1 MTTDNRMAVELM
13 EEAEPA
19 PEPGNFDRRKVIHS
33 PSDAFPLDMQVASLE
48 SAGYVYVYDT
58 ENGERSV
65 VNRNMLET
73 QLQKL
78 REDGTRYFTTVKP
91 DVEPKRGT
99 LKCLLHQDD
108 PSRGQYDIWGVPTC
122 NKSNLISEF
131 QVNRHVQIRHR
142 MEWQTIYEERERQ
155 EKEQDRQ
162 DREDERRFQREL
174 LGIATQGRQQTQAPR
189 TDDVSI
195 SGTVIYNPCD
205 CGGQVRE
212 GYVAQHTR
220 SKKHQRWE
228 KKNGTQYS

>member
-1 MTTDNRMAVELM
+1 MTTDDRMAVELI

-19 PEPGNFDRRKVIHS
+19 PEPGNFNRRQVIHS
-33 PSDAFPLDMQVASLE
+33 PSDAFPLDMQIASLE

-58 ENGERSV
+58 LNGERSV
-65 VNRNMLET
+65 VNRNMLES

-91 DVEPKRGT
+91 DVEPMRGT
-99 LKCLLHQDD
+99 LKCLLHPDD
-108 PSRGQYDIWGVPTC
+108 PERGQYDIWGFPTC
-122 NKSNLISEF
+122 NKSNLVSEF

-142 MEWQTIYEERERQ
+142 MEWQTIYEERERK
-155 EKEQDRQ
+155 EKE
-162 DREDERRFQREL
+162 EERDFQRQL
-174 LGIATQGRQQTQAPR
+174 LGLATQGRPQAQGPIV
-189 TDDVSI
+189 DNIGI
-195 SGTVIYNPCD
+195 SSTVTYTPCE

-228 KKNGTQYS
+228 KKNGSQYS

>member
-1 MTTDNRMAVELM
+1 MTTDNRMAVELI

-19 PEPGNFDRRKVIHS
+19 PEPGSFNRRQVIHS

-58 ENGERSV
+58 LNGERSV

-91 DVEPKRGT
+91 DVEPTRGT
-99 LKCLLHQDD
+99 LKCLLHPDD
-108 PSRGQYDIWGVPTC
+108 PSRGQYDSWGFPTC

-142 MEWQTIYEERERQ
+142 MEWQTIYEEREKQ
-155 EKEQDRQ
+155 EKEQERQ

-174 LGIATQGRQQTQAPR
+174 LGIATQGRQQAQALE
-189 TDDVSI
+189 DDVRI
-195 SGTVIYNPCD
+195 TGAIIYTDCD

-212 GYVAQHTR
+212 GYMAQHTR
-220 SKKHQRWE
+220 GKKHQRWE